1 MKRRYDFLRKT
12 EIRKGRNILL
22 LARLSQT
29 FLLPFPLF
37 FSSSLFPLLSL
48 SLFPP
53 SLRSVGHMLTVKVPK
68 TSSLSFGNQAVVA
81 GTTCSLSSLLTP
93 VYSTS
98 ISLLPSLFLSVLH
111 AFSVSFSPS
120 SFPSFFS
127 HPLSFSLSLTPAPF
141 RSFSRELS
149 AQGESSRL
157 QLKVNC
163 RHCNFDARGHC
174 NFNVTV
180 SNSMLRQ

>member
-1 MKRRYDFLRKT
+1 MKRRYDFLPKT
-12 EIRKGRNILL
+12 EIRKARNILL

-81 GTTCSLSSLLTP
+81 GTTCSLSCLLTP

-98 ISLLPSLFLSVLH
+98 ISLLPSLSSLSFMRFLSLFPLL
-111 AFSVSFSPS
+111 ASLPS
-120 SFPSFFS
+120 SPILFPFLCPSR
-127 HPLSFSLSLTPAPF
+127 PLHSARSL
-141 RSFSRELS
+141 ELS

-163 RHCNFDARGHC
+163 RHCDFDARGHC